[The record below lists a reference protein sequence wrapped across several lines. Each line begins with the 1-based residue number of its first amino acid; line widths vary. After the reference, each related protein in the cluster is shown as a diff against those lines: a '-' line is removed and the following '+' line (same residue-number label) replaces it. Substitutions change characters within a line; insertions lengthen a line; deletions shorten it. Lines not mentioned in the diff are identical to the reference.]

1 MKNIRY
7 ERPQIEDLEQI
18 VFLLKE
24 NDLPV
29 DDIHSN
35 SCIQFVV
42 AKFDD
47 FIIGSVALERF
58 NSIGLLRSLWV
69 KEEFRKDGV
78 GLSLIN
84 RVFDFAR
91 NEKLSEI
98 YLLTTSANKYFA
110 KFGFNELNR
119 KNAPIQI
126 QETSQFRDL
135 CPASAILMN
144 KAM

>member
-35 SCIQFVV
+35 SSIQFVV

-58 NSIGLLRSLWV
+58 NSIGLLRSLCV

-98 YLLTTSANKYFA
+98 YLLTTSADKYFA
-110 KFGFNELNR
+110 KFGFNEFNR

-144 KAM
+144 KAI